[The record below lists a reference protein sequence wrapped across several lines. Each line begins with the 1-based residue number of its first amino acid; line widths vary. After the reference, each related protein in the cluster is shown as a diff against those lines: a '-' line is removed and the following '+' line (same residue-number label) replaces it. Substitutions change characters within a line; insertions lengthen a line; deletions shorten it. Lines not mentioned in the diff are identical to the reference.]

1 MTANRKYRQR
11 FRLRHESGITL
22 IEVLVVVV
30 IVSIL
35 AAVAFPSYMQFVVR
49 AKRSAATSMLLQ
61 VADRQEQFFMD
72 NKQYAATL
80 PQLNFPAATFMIAD
94 EGAFV
99 ADGAADRIYQVSLT
113 NTTPT
118 TYTVNAV
125 PQLNQAMK
133 DTQCGSLSLT
143 HTGVKGQSG
152 GGENC
157 W

>member
-1 MTANRKYRQR
+1 MTANEKYERR
-11 FRLRHESGITL
+11 FPVRHQSGMTL

-30 IVSIL
+30 IVSVL
-35 AAVAFPSYMQFVVR
+35 AAFAFPSYMQFVVR
-49 AKRSAATSMLLQ
+49 AKRSAATSMILQ
-61 VADRQEQFFMD
+61 VADRQQQFFMD
-72 NKQYAATL
+72 NKRYAATL

-99 ADGAADRIYQVSLT
+99 ADGAADRVYQVSLS
-113 NTTPT
+113 NTTAT

-125 PQLNQAMK
+125 PQLNQAIK

-152 GGENC
+152 GGQNC